1 MTNDQQRASWG
12 GVRALSSLAR
22 RRLTFGLFGV
32 AVLAMGLLLWARLVL
47 VTGHPRMALA
57 EPKGQ
62 AGAGSQLGPSQAR
75 PDAAG
80 SKSTPTPMGSAG
92 ATSSVGQTP
101 ER

>member
-1 MTNDQQRASWG
+1 MTNDQQRASWSG
-12 GVRALSSLAR
+12 GRALSSLAR

-62 AGAGSQLGPSQAR
+62 AGAGSQVEPRAAR
-75 PDAAG
+75 TDAAG
-80 SKSTPTPMGSAG
+80 TKSAPTPAG
-92 ATSSVGQTP
+92 APGATMSVEQTP